1 MIRVLILIAY
11 GFLHNEQ
18 NIYSY
23 IDFIDS
29 LKIPDIIVDVVICW
43 NKLNNIEN
51 PIKINNNYNFINKI
65 ENICIDTPCKYST
78 KAYHSWGNAIK
89 IVNIDS
95 YSKFLF
101 LKDTDLFDIKRNIY
115 YIFNNLHR
123 KIIFSDVIMTYD
135 INFIKWKIAYLNKN
149 RAIFP
154 RTNCFCINLKILKYL
169 LSFDFFLSKNF
180 QLKHR
185 QYDLIKVLT
194 RFDIFIINLHIS
206 KKWKSITDHDTTKHH
221 LLVNFYN
228 SQ

>member
-1 MIRVLILIAY
+1 MLRVLVLIAY
-11 GFLHNEQ
+11 GFQYNEQ

-23 IDFIDS
+23 IEFIDS
-29 LKIPDIIVDVVICW
+29 LKIPDISVDIVICW

-51 PIKINNNYNFINKI
+51 PIKITNNYNFINKI
-65 ENICIDTPCKYST
+65 ENICIDKPYEYST

-89 IVNIDS
+89 RINIEL

-101 LKDTDLFDIKRNIY
+101 LKDTDLFDIKSNIS

-123 KIIFSDVIMTYD
+123 KIIFSDVIETHD
-135 INFIKWKIAYLNKN
+135 INFIKWKLAYINKN

-154 RTNCFCINLKILKYL
+154 RTNCFYVNLKILKYL
-169 LSFDFFLSKNF
+169 LSFNFFLSKKF
-180 QLKHR
+180 QYKHR

-206 KKWKSITDHDTTKHH
+206 KKWKSITEHDEKKRHI
-221 LLVNFYN
+221 LINFYN

>member
-1 MIRVLILIAY
+1 MLRVLVLLAY
-11 GFLHNEQ
+11 GFQHNEQ

-23 IDFIDS
+23 INFIDS
-29 LKIPDIIVDVVICW
+29 LEIPDITVDVVICW
-43 NKLNNIEN
+43 NKLNNIEI
-51 PIKINNNYNFINKI
+51 PIKFKDNYNFINKI
-65 ENICIDTPCKYST
+65 ENICIEEPYKYST

-89 IVNIDS
+89 SVNIDT

-101 LKDTDLFDIKRNIY
+101 LKDTDLFDIKSNISC
-115 YIFNNLHR
+115 IFNNLHR
-123 KIIFSDVIMTYD
+123 KIIFSDVILTYD
-135 INFIKWKIAYLNKN
+135 INFAKWKIAYINNN

-169 LSFDFFLSKNF
+169 LSFDFFLSKQF

-206 KKWKSITDHDTTKHH
+206 KKWKCITEHDTTRHH
-221 LLVNFYN
+221 LLINFYN

>member
-1 MIRVLILIAY
+1 MLRVLVLLAY
-11 GFLHNEQ
+11 GFQQNEQ

-29 LKIPDIIVDVVICW
+29 LEIPDITVDVVICR
-43 NKLNNIEN
+43 NKHNNIEK
-51 PIKINNNYNFINKI
+51 PIKINDNYKFINKI
-65 ENICIDTPCKYST
+65 ENISIEEPYKYST
-78 KAYHSWGNAIK
+78 KAYHTWGYAIK
-89 IVNIDS
+89 RINIDS

-101 LKDTDLFDIKRNIY
+101 LKDTDLFDITNNIS

-123 KIIFSDVIMTYD
+123 KIIFSDVILTYD
-135 INFIKWKIAYLNKN
+135 INFIKWKIAYINNNK
-149 RAIFP
+149 AIFP
-154 RTNCFCINLKILKYL
+154 RTNSFCINLKILKYL
-169 LSFDFFLSKNF
+169 TSFDFFLSKKF

-206 KKWKSITDHDTTKHH
+206 KKWKSITDHDTTRQH

>member
-1 MIRVLILIAY
+1 MLRVLVLLAY
-11 GFLHNEQ
+11 GFQQNEQ

-23 IDFIDS
+23 IDLIDS
-29 LKIPDIIVDVVICW
+29 LKIPNIVVDVVICW
-43 NKLNNIEN
+43 NRLNNIEN
-51 PIKINNNYNFINKI
+51 PIKINDNYKFINKV
-65 ENICIDTPCKYST
+65 ENISIEEPYKYST
-78 KAYHSWGNAIK
+78 KAYHTWGYAIK
-89 IVNIDS
+89 RMNIDS

-101 LKDTDLFDIKRNIY
+101 LKDTDLFDIKRNIS

-123 KIIFSDVIMTYD
+123 KIIFSDVILTYD
-135 INFIKWKIAYLNKN
+135 VNFIKWKIAYINNNK
-149 RAIFP
+149 AIFP

-169 LSFDFFLSKNF
+169 LSFDFFLSKRF

-194 RFDIFIINLHIS
+194 RFDMFIINLHIS

>member
-1 MIRVLILIAY
+1 MLRVLVLLAY
-11 GFLHNEQ
+11 GFQHNEQ
-18 NIYSY
+18 NVYSY

-29 LKIPDIIVDVVICW
+29 LKIPNIVVDVVICW
-43 NKLNNIEN
+43 NRLNNIEN
-51 PIKINNNYNFINKI
+51 PIKINDNYKFINII
-65 ENICIDTPCKYST
+65 ENISINEPYKYST
-78 KAYHSWGNAIK
+78 KAYHSWGYAIK
-89 IVNIDS
+89 RINIDS

-101 LKDTDLFDIKRNIY
+101 LKDTDLFDIKRNIS

-123 KIIFSDVIMTYD
+123 KIIFSDVITTYD
-135 INFIKWKIAYLNKN
+135 INFIKWKIAYINNNK
-149 RAIFP
+149 AIFP

-169 LSFDFFLSKNF
+169 LSFDFFLSKRF

-194 RFDIFIINLHIS
+194 RFDMFIINLHIS